1 MGCGALLKQIEF
13 ELATSKPPLLKRKV
27 SHDKSDNP
35 RGRRR
40 EKRRGDVKWV
50 YAMRRAR
57 QAVD

>member
-27 SHDKSDNP
+27 SHDESDNP

-40 EKRRGDVKWV
+40 EKRRGDVK
-50 YAMRRAR
+50 
-57 QAVD
+57 